1 MSLRRLTPP
10 IPLRIKH
17 PVLRRGDA
25 DLLLEYADKI
35 GGDPQSYHLTDR
47 LDRGVGVE
55 KKLGGVFDP
64 QLFQILHRA
73 GAVCPVEAAD

>member
-35 GGDPQSYHLTDR
+35 GWDPQSYHLADR

-55 KKLGGVFDP
+55 EKLGGVFDP

-73 GAVCPVEAAD
+73 GTVCLVETAD